1 MGAHRDLG
9 AVAIGQQGVS
19 HRAGGVQGGI
29 GAGRGRG
36 EIDTGED
43 AVGDRSEQFLLA
55 LEMPIQGARLHAEL
69 CGEASHRE
77 VGQAD
82 AIEEVQRDIDDAVT
96 VMSGRAHDSSIVNA
110 VQVNTVQVALNS
122 PEIPRG
128 VHMTDSIRPLGADL
142 ARIAVFAALI
152 IVLGMVTIPLP
163 GGVPITGQTLGVML
177 AGLVLG
183 ARRAPLAVLTVLAL
197 AAVGLPVLAGGRGG
211 LGVFVGPTAGYLLG
225 WVAGT
230 IVIGLI
236 AYRGRFTWWRAAIAA
251 VVGGIGVVYLFGIPV
266 LAAVTGMPLGAAA
279 LSNVVFLPGD
289 LLKAA
294 AAVVLVVA
302 LRRAYPR
309 AFAEREVARTAP
321 ARPAETAHAS

>member
-1 MGAHRDLG
+1 
-9 AVAIGQQGVS
+9 
-19 HRAGGVQGGI
+19 
-29 GAGRGRG
+29 
-36 EIDTGED
+36 
-43 AVGDRSEQFLLA
+43 
-55 LEMPIQGARLHAEL
+55 
-69 CGEASHRE
+69 
-77 VGQAD
+77 
-82 AIEEVQRDIDDAVT
+82 
-96 VMSGRAHDSSIVNA
+96 
-110 VQVNTVQVALNS
+110 
-122 PEIPRG
+122 
-128 VHMTDSIRPLGADL
+128 MTDSIRPLGADL

-266 LAAVTGMPLGAAA
+266 LAAVTGIPLGAAA